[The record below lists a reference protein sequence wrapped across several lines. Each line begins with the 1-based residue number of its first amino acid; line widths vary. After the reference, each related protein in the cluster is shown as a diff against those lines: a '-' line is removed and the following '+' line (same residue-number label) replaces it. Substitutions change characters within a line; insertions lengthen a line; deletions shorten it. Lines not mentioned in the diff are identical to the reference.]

1 MIDLRVETTRPDLV
15 GQVVLDRYVVEAV
28 LGSGAMGTV
37 YRGRHQKLPRSVA
50 IKVLHDEFG
59 REPIMLERFR
69 REARIAARM
78 AHANVIAV
86 IDVGETADGRQVMVL
101 ELAQGENLS
110 ALIARGPMAGDRV
123 IRIVRQLLRGLDH
136 AHAAGLIHRDLKPDN
151 VIVEMRDGEELPR
164 IVDFGIAILAA
175 SESFEGVRLT
185 DTGVVIGTPLYM
197 APEQAKCEPIDHRVD
212 LFALGVMTYEM
223 VSGRVPFDGNATEIA
238 LASISKDPPPIA
250 KRSGVAVDPLLERFV
265 RKLMARRLRDRFSTA
280 FDALGVLDLIERDRD
295 AAALALGQMNVARA
309 LETISLK

>member
-1 MIDLRVETTRPDLV
+1 MIDLRVGTTTPDLV

-50 IKVLHDEFG
+50 IKVLHDELT

-86 IDVGETADGRQVMVL
+86 LDVGETPDGRQVMVL
-101 ELAQGENLS
+101 ELAHGENLS
-110 ALIARGPMAGDRV
+110 ALIAKGPMAGDRV
-123 IRIVRQLLRGLDH
+123 IRIVKQLLRGLDH

-151 VIVEMRDGEELPR
+151 VIVETREAEELPR

-197 APEQAKCEPIDHRVD
+197 APEQAKCEAIDHRVD

-223 VSGRVPFDGNATEIA
+223 LSGRVPFDGNATEIA
-238 LASISKDPPPIA
+238 LASISQDPPPIA
-250 KRSGVAVDPLLERFV
+250 KRSGAVVDPLLERFA
-265 RKLMARRLRDRFSTA
+265 RKLMARRLRDRFATA
-280 FDALGVLDLIERDRD
+280 FEALGVLELMERDRD

-309 LETISLK
+309 LATISLE